1 MEEPMNNFRS
11 TVAIALLVALM
22 VAGVLWGSAVTQS
35 GVERAVRQN
44 FVAAGLLSRLQVEGE
59 KMRRYEKEMFIY
71 VADPAKRE
79 GYVKEYEAAYTKML
93 TLLDSM
99 LLPSSPYFTDA
110 ERTEVL
116 RWKEAALFYAGD
128 FANLS
133 RKAATLQPATLS
145 MEQRVGLTVDYNNAI
160 KAGKDRFRELLA
172 GTDKMRVAK
181 EEAAQNIATEIDGTF
196 FQLRAGV
203 LAGGL
208 VAIGL
213 MLVMLRGGRAGAA
226 APQLAEASARQR

>member
-1 MEEPMNNFRS
+1 MNNFRS

-22 VAGVLWGSAVTQS
+22 VVGVLWGSAATQA

-44 FVAAGLLSRLQVEGE
+44 FVSAGLLSRLQVEGE

-79 GYVKEYEAAYTKML
+79 GYVKEYDAAYGKML
-93 TLLDSM
+93 TLLDGM
-99 LLPSSPYFTDA
+99 LLPSSPYFTDE
-110 ERTEVL
+110 ERAEVL
-116 RWKEAALFYAGD
+116 RWKEAALFYAGE
-128 FANLS
+128 FAALS

-145 MEQRVGLTVDYNNAI
+145 MEQRVGLTVEYNNAI
-160 KAGKDRFRELLA
+160 KAGKDRFRELLG

-181 EEAAQNIATEIDGTF
+181 EEAAQRIAADIDATF
-196 FQLRAGV
+196 FKLRAGV

-208 VAIGL
+208 LAIGL
-213 MLVMLRGGRAGAA
+213 VLLMLRGGREAATAPRLAVAGR
-226 APQLAEASARQR
+226 PR